1 MFSALSKY
9 FDIRNLVFLPVE
21 HINYTNLGP
30 DSHGSHRWGGG
41 GRSERSRR
49 GGLGTQRWIQGWRGP
64 SWPPSLDPRS
74 WICHRLCVRENS
86 TSQLR
91 RQTVTILSH
100 VVEPEIGLLVG
111 LKNRKFVSPICSTFL
126 FIIYHLIFY
135 CSRVFNFNLAGE
147 EEKKLNVQKI
157 YLYLK
162 YLCCARAG
170 VMPKKYQKW
179 WRRQN

>member
-1 MFSALSKY
+1 M
-9 FDIRNLVFLPVE
+9 
-21 HINYTNLGP
+21 
-30 DSHGSHRWGGG
+30 GGG
-41 GRSERSRR
+41 GRSDRSRR